1 MIPKA
6 KRLPS
11 LLLTLLLMLILS
23 PAAYADTDA
32 NTPQITQ
39 QPDQLIL
46 QLGARWAGVEFEL
59 RTDAGVFP
67 VPVVVDESG
76 ILSVELGGSST
87 YTLSCIDSSIPIPD
101 PEPVDPE
108 TPSPGNAPS
117 APAQSPGSNAPAG
130 NTRNIAPI
138 VFFIAALALAV
149 VGLVALL
156 LSRRRSY
163 SRYGDWDDEDDF

>member
-1 MIPKA
+1 MFPKA
-6 KRLPS
+6 KRLPA

-23 PAAYADTDA
+23 PDAYADTDA
-32 NTPQITQ
+32 NTHHITQ

-87 YTLSCIDSSIPIPD
+87 YTLSCIDSTVPIPD

-108 TPSPGNAPS
+108 TQSPGNAPS

-149 VGLVALL
+149 VGLVALI